1 MKNINMEIIIKQNS
15 VDAEGN
21 ATSTVGI
28 KFFDATQGAYVG
40 NYESFPGAELTNEQ
54 ISGAV
59 QRLLMLLL
67 PMVPDVE
74 EPVAVPPVKIVTPTG
89 GGKRTFKRNEDGT
102 FSLA

>member
-1 MKNINMEIIIKQNS
+1 MKNIKMEIIIKQNS
-15 VDAEGN
+15 VDAEVN
-21 ATSTVGI
+21 ATSIVGI
-28 KFFDATQGAYVG
+28 EFFDAAQGAYVG
-40 NYESFPGAELTNEQ
+40 DYESFDGAELTNEQ

-74 EPVAVPPVKIVTPTG
+74 EPVAVPTG
-89 GGKRTFKRNEDGT
+89 GEKRTIKRNEDGT